1 MKVLSFVI
9 PAYNSESFLDKC
21 IPSMLHPEVLEKL
34 EIIVVNDGSKDGTA
48 EVAQK
53 YCEKYPET
61 VRLINQE
68 NKGHGGA
75 LNTGCGA
82 ACGKYLKVID
92 ADDWVETE
100 NLPQLL
106 NLLEETE
113 SDVVLCHYRT
123 HDISSGEIKDWK
135 CDPPVFAESCTL
147 ESVMKNWRS
156 FYHLLTFHG
165 ILYRRDFYQK
175 LGIRLSEHVFYED
188 YEFAA
193 FPCCH
198 AAGIMPVDLFL
209 YDYRIGDVNQSVSD
223 ASKLKRIGH
232 METVL
237 RHMIRESGNNSLTQ
251 AGKDYAAVKTQELL
265 LSYLTIVLL
274 AEPDKKTGRRKAKEM
289 MEVFREE
296 FPAAYGLA
304 EKKYRVFCLMNRFH
318 ISNAAWKRFADSGLY
333 RKLRGKGI

>member
-1 MKVLSFVI
+1 MKVLTFVV
-9 PAYNSESFLDKC
+9 PAYNSEAFLDKG
-21 IPSMLHPEVLEKL
+21 IPSMLHPQVLEKL
-34 EIIVVNDGSKDGTA
+34 EVIIVNDGSQDATA
-48 EVAQK
+48 DVARK
-53 YCEKYPET
+53 YCEMYPQT
-61 VRLINQE
+61 VRLISQE

-75 LNTGCGA
+75 LNTGCA
-82 ACGKYLKVID
+82 AATGKYLKVVD
-92 ADDWVETE
+92 SDDWVETD
-100 NLPQLL
+100 NLPRLVE
-106 NLLEETE
+106 LLETAE

-123 HDISSGEIKDWK
+123 YDISSGEVRDWK
-135 CDPPVFAESCTL
+135 CDPPAFGENYSMESIV
-147 ESVMKNWRS
+147 ENWRS
-156 FYHLLTFHG
+156 FYHLMTFHG

-188 YEFAA
+188 YEFAT

-237 RHMIRESGNNSLTQ
+237 DRMIRQSNLSQDGQGYT
-251 AGKDYAAVKTQELL
+251 AIKTQELL

-274 AEPDKKTGRRKAKEM
+274 ANPDKRGGRSMAKKM
-289 MEVFREE
+289 MEKFQRE

-304 EKKYRVFCLMNRFH
+304 QKKYKVFCLLNRLH
-318 ISNAAWKRFADSGLY
+318 ISNTAWKRFLESKLY
-333 RKLRGKGI
+333 RKLRGNGV